1 MLIALNLKRKKTAI
15 LQNAYNVSYEKQ
27 TNKIWSASFC
37 LPGDD
42 SKVKKV
48 QQLGYVEIKD
58 TDGEYIGLY
67 RVMPKATSSN
77 TSKNEVKF
85 QLLHVLSLLMDS
97 VMFGYH
103 ETSPNTKT
111 VDVLEYLLSLQ
122 KTKHWQLGKCEFTR
136 YFQYSW
142 ENENGIV
149 DAIWSVPQPFDE
161 EYMWTFDTQSYP
173 WTLNLVKPP
182 TTPTCRVREGHNLVG
197 FDVEE
202 NPNQLINRIYPLGQG
217 EGVNQLN
224 IKKVNPTRKA
234 YVENAASIAEYGL
247 VEYVWVD
254 RRFTDAKSLLSSAN
268 ALLKKWKQPIVS
280 WEIDAVDLIKA
291 IPRKPGQKVP
301 KIDELREGKVVQVT
315 TKKFGTLNLRILRES
330 KPDVF
335 GSPHDIQLTVGY
347 VPSDLGTT
355 QSDIERN
362 IEINQLYSQG
372 ATNILN
378 YDKADNCDADHPV
391 TFRIYIDD
399 DVVKINT
406 VELTFETSRFRAY
419 SKAIKGGG
427 ALVSSTEN
435 GGYTASSTAA
445 GGYTASSTASGGYTS
460 SSTASGGYTASSTA
474 GGGASVQGGTSQSG
488 GASVQSA
495 TSSAGGGQTSSANG
509 DHRHRMFVGVTG
521 PLNTNPNPY
530 AAYGVGGITLDTTG
544 MSEIWTEGSSGSHSH
559 TVSNH
564 SHGVS
569 INIPAHTHGFSV
581 NIPSHSHEFSVP
593 NHKHDFTVP
602 SHKHD
607 FTVPEHKHNFTIPD
621 HKHEIKIPNHVHEI
635 EYGIFE
641 DSTSASS
648 VAIKVGGNAVP
659 GTDTRRERFNLV
671 PYLPK
676 NEDGTVRRGWIEI
689 EMTPNRRARIEAQIT
704 ARVFIKSQLG
714 GEF

>member
-1 MLIALNLKRKKTAI
+1 MLTALNLKRQKTAI

-42 SKVKKV
+42 SKVEKV
-48 QQLGYVEIKD
+48 QQLGYVEIED

-67 RVMPKATSSN
+67 RVMPKATSFSA
-77 TSKNEVKF
+77 SKNEVKF
-85 QLLHVLSLLMDS
+85 QLRHVLSLLMDS

-103 ETSPNTKT
+103 EISPNTKT

-142 ENENGIV
+142 ENENGIIN
-149 DAIWSVPQPFDE
+149 AIWSVPQPFDE
-161 EYMWTFDTQSYP
+161 EYMWTFDTQTYP
-173 WTLNLVKPP
+173 WTLNLIKPP

-197 FDVEE
+197 FEVEE

-254 RRFTDAKSLLSSAN
+254 RRFTDAQSLFSSAN
-268 ALLKKWKQPIVS
+268 ALLAKWKQPLVTWS
-280 WEIDAVDLIKA
+280 IDAVDLIKA
-291 IPRKPGQKVP
+291 IPRRPGQQIP
-301 KIDELREGKVVQVT
+301 KIDELREGKVVQVV
-315 TKKFGTLNLRILRES
+315 TKEFGTLNLRILKES
-330 KPDVF
+330 KSDVF
-335 GSPHDIQLTVGY
+335 GKPHDIKLSIGY

-355 QSDIERN
+355 QSDVERN

-419 SKAIKGGG
+419 SKAIAGGG
-427 ALVSSTEN
+427 AMV
-435 GGYTASSTAA
+435 G
-445 GGYTASSTASGGYTS
+445 
-460 SSTASGGYTASSTA
+460 STASGGYTASSTS

-488 GASVQSA
+488 GSSVQSS
-495 TSSAGGGQTSSANG
+495 TSTANG
-509 DHRHRMFVGVTG
+509 SHDHTTFKYAFDNPTDIDQLKRRAYYAQGTADLVVFESTG
-521 PLNTNPNPY
+521 TNNLNTNTRADN
-530 AAYGVGGITLDTTG
+530 
-544 MSEIWTEGSSGSHSH
+544 H
-559 TVSNH
+559 THN
-564 SHGVS
+564 VS
-569 INIPAHTHGFSV
+569 INIPPHTHGFSV
-581 NIPSHSHEFSVP
+581 NIPSH
-593 NHKHDFTVP
+593 KHDFTVP
-602 SHKHD
+602 AHVHQI
-607 FTVPEHKHNFTIPD
+607 ELPD
-621 HKHEIKIPNHVHEI
+621 HTHEI

-641 DSTSASS
+641 DSTTASTVS
-648 VAIKVGGNAVP
+648 IKVGDNVIP

>member
-1 MLIALNLKRKKTAI
+1 MLTALNLKRQKTAI

-37 LPGDD
+37 LPGNDP
-42 SKVKKV
+42 KVSKV

-67 RVMPKATSSN
+67 RIMPKVTSFN
-77 TSKNEVKF
+77 ASKNEVKF
-85 QLLHVLSLLMDS
+85 QLRHVLSLLMDS

-103 ETSPNTKT
+103 EISPNTKT
-111 VDVLEYLLSLQ
+111 STVLEYLLSLQ

-254 RRFTDAKSLLSSAN
+254 RRFTDAQSLFSSAK
-268 ALLKKWKQPIVS
+268 ALLAKWKQPLVTWS
-280 WEIDAVDLIKA
+280 IDAVDLIKA
-291 IPRKPGQKVP
+291 IPRRPGQQIP
-301 KIDELREGKVVQVT
+301 KIDELREGKVVQVA
-315 TKKFGTLNLRILRES
+315 TKQFGTLNLRILKES
-330 KPDVF
+330 KSDVF
-335 GSPHDIQLTVGY
+335 GKPHDIKLSIGY

-355 QSDIERN
+355 QSDVERN

-378 YDKADNCDADHPV
+378 YDKADNCDAEHPV

-419 SKAIKGGG
+419 SKAIAGGG
-427 ALVSSTEN
+427 AMV
-435 GGYTASSTAA
+435 G
-445 GGYTASSTASGGYTS
+445 STASGGH
-460 SSTASGGYTASSTA
+460 TASSTA

-488 GASVQSA
+488 GSSTQSS
-495 TSSAGGGQTSSANG
+495 TSSSGGGQTSSSNGSHRHVMFQPLTGPVNWSENNYRAYGTQGVVLKTDSAGAITTAEASG
-509 DHRHRMFVGVTG
+509 DHT
-521 PLNTNPNPY
+521 
-530 AAYGVGGITLDTTG
+530 
-544 MSEIWTEGSSGSHSH
+544 H
-559 TVSNH
+559 TVS
-564 SHGVS
+564 SHTHNVS

-581 NIPSHSHEFSVP
+581 NIPSHSHS
-593 NHKHDFTVP
+593 FTVP
-602 SHKHD
+602 AHTHQI
-607 FTVPEHKHNFTIPD
+607 ELPD
-621 HKHEIKIPNHVHEI
+621 HTHEI

-641 DSTSASS
+641 DSTTASS
-648 VAIKVGGNAVP
+648 VSIKVGDNLVP

-676 NEDGTVRRGWIEI
+676 NDDGTVRRGWIEI
-689 EMTPNRRARIEAQIT
+689 VMTPNRRARIEAQIT